1 MFGERADSG
10 DQWRPAASSWL
21 PKGVWERRVA
31 GMRQHVLAIA
41 LVASVVGLASCSGD
55 ESPAVV
61 RRDGRVKIVYDDA
74 GIKPENRDAVKLV
87 RDSGAFERFAGRTS
101 RAVALPH
108 DVEVRITDKVP
119 QGIDNPTLE
128 LDGRTVFWPADF
140 FTTTRTM
147 LAEAV
152 ADISRDKGRPKAI
165 SSESF
170 NADVLTVW
178 ANEFILGHEIGHALI
193 HQLRLPL
200 TGLEEDSADGFATFF
215 TVNDKERGPNAALGA
230 AILFDQL
237 ARKQGTMTLEDLSS
251 DHAVVQQRV
260 YNFLCSV
267 VGSDPQRLES
277 SLVTDGYVPQSR
289 ALLCRKEWTQLN
301 YGWWTILEP
310 HLTDAYKA
318 ETATA
323 RQQARKDLDDENA
336 ALLAKLRQM
345 RGPPP

>member
-1 MFGERADSG
+1 
-10 DQWRPAASSWL
+10 
-21 PKGVWERRVA
+21 
-31 GMRQHVLAIA
+31 MRKHVLAVA
-41 LVASVVGLASCSGD
+41 LFASVVGLASCSGN
-55 ESPAVV
+55 EGGSPAVA
-61 RRDGRVKIVYDDA
+61 RRDGRVKVVYDDA

-87 RDSGAFERFAGRTS
+87 RNSGAFERFADRTS
-101 RAVALPH
+101 KAVALPH
-108 DVEVRITDKVP
+108 DIEVRISDKIP
-119 QGIDNPTLE
+119 KGIDDPTTE
-128 LDGRTVFWPADF
+128 VDGRTIFWPADF
-140 FTTTRTM
+140 FTTTRTL

-152 ADISRDKGRPKAI
+152 ADINRDRGRPKAI
-165 SSESF
+165 SSENF
-170 NADVLTVW
+170 NPDVLTVW
-178 ANEFILGHEIGHALI
+178 ANEFILGHEIGHTII

-200 TGLEEDSADGFATFF
+200 SGLEEDSADGFAIFF

-230 AILFDQL
+230 AILFDQF
-237 ARKQGTMTLEDLSS
+237 ARKQGTVTLEELSS

-310 HLTDAYKA
+310 HLIDAYRS

-323 RQQARKDLDDENA
+323 RRLARKDLDDENA
-336 ALLAKLRQM
+336 ALMAKLRQM
-345 RGPPP
+345 RGQPPSSSPPDQ

>member
-1 MFGERADSG
+1 
-10 DQWRPAASSWL
+10 
-21 PKGVWERRVA
+21 
-31 GMRQHVLAIA
+31 MRKHLLVIA
-41 LVASVVGLASCSGD
+41 FVASVVGLAACSGD
-55 ESPAVV
+55 EDASAAMA

-74 GIKPENRDAVKLV
+74 GIKPENRDAVKFV
-87 RDSGAFERFAGRTS
+87 RDSGAFERFADRTS

-108 DVEVRITDKVP
+108 DIEVRVSDNIPK
-119 QGIDNPTLE
+119 GIDNPTTE
-128 LDGRTVFWPADF
+128 PDGRTIYWPADF
-140 FTTTRTM
+140 FTATRTL

-152 ADISRDKGRPKAI
+152 ADINRDKGRPKAI
-165 SSESF
+165 ASENF

-178 ANEFILGHEIGHALI
+178 ASEFILGHEIGHDLI

-230 AILFDQL
+230 AILFDQM
-237 ARKQGTMTLEDLSS
+237 ARKQGTVTLEDLSS

-267 VGSDPQRLES
+267 VGSDPQRLGS

-323 RQQARKDLDDENA
+323 RRQARKDLDEENA

-345 RGPPP
+345 RGQPP

>member
-1 MFGERADSG
+1 M
-10 DQWRPAASSWL
+10 
-21 PKGVWERRVA
+21 
-31 GMRQHVLAIA
+31 
-41 LVASVVGLASCSGD
+41 
-55 ESPAVV
+55 
-61 RRDGRVKIVYDDA
+61 
-74 GIKPENRDAVKLV
+74 
-87 RDSGAFERFAGRTS
+87 
-101 RAVALPH
+101 
-108 DVEVRITDKVP
+108 
-119 QGIDNPTLE
+119 
-128 LDGRTVFWPADF
+128 DGRTIFWPADF
-140 FTTTRTM
+140 FTTTRAL

-152 ADISRDKGRPKAI
+152 ADINRDKGRPKAI
-165 SSESF
+165 SSENF

-237 ARKQGTMTLEDLSS
+237 ARKQGTVTLEDLSS

-310 HLTDAYKA
+310 HLTDAYKS

-323 RQQARKDLDDENA
+323 RQQARKDLDDENT

-345 RGPPP
+345 RGQPPSRSPPD

>member
-1 MFGERADSG
+1 M
-10 DQWRPAASSWL
+10 
-21 PKGVWERRVA
+21 
-31 GMRQHVLAIA
+31 
-41 LVASVVGLASCSGD
+41 
-55 ESPAVV
+55 
-61 RRDGRVKIVYDDA
+61 
-74 GIKPENRDAVKLV
+74 
-87 RDSGAFERFAGRTS
+87 
-101 RAVALPH
+101 
-108 DVEVRITDKVP
+108 
-119 QGIDNPTLE
+119 
-128 LDGRTVFWPADF
+128 
-140 FTTTRTM
+140 
-147 LAEAV
+147 
-152 ADISRDKGRPKAI
+152 
-165 SSESF
+165 
-170 NADVLTVW
+170 LTVW

-237 ARKQGTMTLEDLSS
+237 ARKQGTVTLEDLSS

-289 ALLCRKEWTQLN
+289 ALLCRKEWSQLS

-310 HLTDAYKA
+310 HLTDAYKS

-323 RQQARKDLDDENA
+323 RQQARKDLDDENT
-336 ALLAKLRQM
+336 ALLDKLRQM
-345 RGPPP
+345 RGQPPSRSPPD

>member
-1 MFGERADSG
+1 MG
-10 DQWRPAASSWL
+10 
-21 PKGVWERRVA
+21 K
-31 GMRQHVLAIA
+31 HVLAIT
-41 LVASVVGLASCSGD
+41 LVASIVGLAPCSGD
-55 ESPAVV
+55 EDASAAVA
-61 RRDGRVKIVYDDA
+61 RRDGRVKVVYDDA

-87 RDSGAFERFAGRTS
+87 RDSGAFERFADRTS
-101 RAVALPH
+101 KAVALPH
-108 DVEVRITDKVP
+108 DIEIRISDKMPKGVDDPTTEV
-119 QGIDNPTLE
+119 
-128 LDGRTVFWPADF
+128 DGRTIFWPADF
-140 FTTTRTM
+140 ITTTRTL

-152 ADISRDKGRPKAI
+152 ADINRDKGRPKAI
-165 SSESF
+165 SSENF

-230 AILFDQL
+230 AVLFDQF
-237 ARKQGTMTLEDLSS
+237 ARKHGTVTLEELSS

-277 SLVTDGYVPQSR
+277 SLVTGGYVPQSR

-301 YGWWTILEP
+301 HGWWTILEP
-310 HLTDAYKA
+310 HLNDAYKP

-323 RQQARKDLDDENA
+323 RRQARRDLDEENA

-345 RGPPP
+345 RDQLPSRSPPNQ